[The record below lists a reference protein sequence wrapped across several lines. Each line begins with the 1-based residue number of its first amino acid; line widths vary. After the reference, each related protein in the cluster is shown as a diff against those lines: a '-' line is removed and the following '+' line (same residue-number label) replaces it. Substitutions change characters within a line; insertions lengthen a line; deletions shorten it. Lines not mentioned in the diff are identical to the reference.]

1 MGVLENLPLRRVTMQ
16 LLFLFVGFAV
26 GLEVDC
32 RSEIFRPG
40 EHMGNSTISPYV
52 ISGKFPIIRNRSS
65 VVLGIRR
72 RIHDVP
78 LCDLLCNL

>member
-1 MGVLENLPLRRVTMQ
+1 
-16 LLFLFVGFAV
+16 
-26 GLEVDC
+26 
-32 RSEIFRPG
+32 
-40 EHMGNSTISPYV
+40 MGNRTISPYV
-52 ISGKFPIIRNRSS
+52 ISGKFPIVRNRSS